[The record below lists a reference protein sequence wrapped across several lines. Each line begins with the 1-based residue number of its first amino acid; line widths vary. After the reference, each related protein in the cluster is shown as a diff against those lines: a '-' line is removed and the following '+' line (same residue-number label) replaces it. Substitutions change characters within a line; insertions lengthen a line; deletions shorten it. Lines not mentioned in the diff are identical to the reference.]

1 MYSDFIFYLSKY
13 IDKEEFTIV
22 SILAL
27 SVLLAFILYYFILY
41 SVSRYKETLD
51 QAIDKWYKGQ
61 QLTKREERI
70 FYEYQE
76 FKESKQNK
84 KPSE

>member
-41 SVSRYKETLD
+41 SVNRYKETLD

-61 QLTKREERI
+61 HLTKREERV

-76 FKESKQNK
+76 FKESLQNK
-84 KPSE
+84 KSS

>member
-13 IDKEEFTIV
+13 IDKEEFTII

-27 SVLLAFILYYFILY
+27 SVILAFILYYFILY
-41 SVSRYKETLD
+41 SVSRYNKILEI
-51 QAIDKWYKGQ
+51 AIDKWYSGKP
-61 QLTKREERI
+61 LTKREERI

-76 FKESKQNK
+76 FKESRNK
-84 KPSE
+84 RAS